1 GVLVATA
8 VSFIVAAFI
17 LKTGKA
23 TEEEEDLTEATGKM
37 EEMKGKKSS
46 VAGTLQEENKEAEE
60 NRSEKIPE
68 TINKVIFACDAG
80 MGSSAMGSSLLK
92 NKFKKENLAIEVNNS
107 AINQIPDDADI
118 VITHKNLT
126 DRAKTK
132 IPDAYH
138 ISVENFLNS
147 PKYDELIAQ
156 LKGEDSNL

>member
-1 GVLVATA
+1 SNGALIALAPQGNHLGVIVGVLVATA

-23 TEEEEDLTEATGKM
+23 TEEDLAEATETMVEK
-37 EEMKGKKSS
+37 KGKKCRATGSK
-46 VAGTLQEENKEAEE
+46 QEENKEAEE

-68 TINKVIFACDAG
+68 TVNKVICACDAR

-126 DRAKTK
+126 DR
-132 IPDAYH
+132 
-138 ISVENFLNS
+138 
-147 PKYDELIAQ
+147 
-156 LKGEDSNL
+156 